1 MKSEIILYHPSMY
14 PGLESAGIRIVRH
27 YSGFVAWYHTAV
39 LVAALLVIFTNMPIY
54 AYLKIPALL
63 PKFLFFG
70 LFLLLAPVLFIK
82 SRAFSVYVVSPFAL
96 WASLLIILNLVHVAS
111 LSMDASITVP
121 AEDYKEIAVRI
132 GLVMTRIQYVTFAW
146 FLGFAVMSSNSETYR
161 KVFVFLAV
169 ALPCLVML
177 DFVKPGS
184 LYPPDAA
191 GAVLGRAGAMFINPT
206 MAAEALVLVFLFSC
220 GVASTKYR
228 LPLLILAGA
237 AILMTFTRSAIIA
250 WVLLWFVLVAGRVM
264 PKSALIVMSVV
275 IGAGLMFMGL
285 FENYLSNRQDF
296 VGAVANLQARLL
308 FFSNVTLVDDSALE
322 RAEVLRAGWDL
333 FMQHPVFGAGAG
345 ATQFWSHRGSTHNQ
359 LLLMAAEYG
368 VFGIALWIW
377 MVVILFRGEFFQ
389 NRSLQVTMV
398 FLFVFMSMFTHQM
411 MDSASYWLATFAL
424 VSMKKRRITLYVSW
438 PQHENNRSH
447 EFA

>member
-27 YSGFVAWYHTAV
+27 YSGFLTWYQTAV
-39 LVAALLVIFTNMPIY
+39 VVASLLVIFTNMPIY

-70 LFLLLAPVLFIK
+70 LFLLLMPLLFIK

-96 WASLLIILNLVHVAS
+96 WALLLIILNLVHVAS
-111 LSMDASITVP
+111 LSMDADITVP
-121 AEDYKEIAVRI
+121 AQDYKQMEVRI
-132 GLVMTRIQYVTFAW
+132 GLVMTRIQYVAFAW
-146 FLGFAVMSSNSETYR
+146 FLGFAVMSSNRQTYQ
-161 KVFVFLAV
+161 KIFGLLAV

-177 DFVKPGS
+177 DFVRPGL
-184 LYPPDAA
+184 LYPLDAS

-220 GVASTKYR
+220 AVTSTTYR
-228 LPLLILAGA
+228 LPLLILLG
-237 AILMTFTRSAIIA
+237 IGVLMTFTRSAIIA
-250 WVLLWFVLVAGRVM
+250 WALLWILLIAGRVM
-264 PKSALIVMSVV
+264 PKSSLIAMSIM

-285 FENYLSNRQDF
+285 FENYLSSRQDF

-308 FFSNVTLVDDSALE
+308 FFSNVTLGDDSAME
-322 RAEVLRAGWDL
+322 RAEVLRGGWDL
-333 FMQHPVFGAGAG
+333 FMQHPIFGAGAG

-377 MVVILFRGEFFQ
+377 MVIILLRGEFFQ
-389 NRSLQVTMV
+389 NRSLQVAMV

-411 MDSASYWLATFAL
+411 LDSASYWLATFAL
-424 VSMKKRRITLYVSW
+424 VSMKKRRMTLYVSW

-447 EFA
+447 ELA